1 MVALLLLTIIEETQI
16 DLLMMYDRGNIKKFE
31 TKRLLLYIYVL
42 YNNDI
47 RNLKEEHLKLC
58 FLSTQYLLWI
68 LVRFLNVY
76 IMLYIMNILI
86 CT

>member
-1 MVALLLLTIIEETQI
+1 
-16 DLLMMYDRGNIKKFE
+16 MMYDMGNIEKFE
-31 TKRLLLYIYVL
+31 TKRLLLYMCYTITSL
-42 YNNDI
+42 GI
-47 RNLKEEHLKLC
+47 LKEEHLKLC

>member
-1 MVALLLLTIIEETQI
+1 
-16 DLLMMYDRGNIKKFE
+16 MMYDKENIKKFE
-31 TKRLLLYIYVL
+31 TKRLLLYIYMCYTITSL
-42 YNNDI
+42 GI
-47 RNLKEEHLKLC
+47 LKEEHLKLC